1 MTVLGKSELDFDYD
15 EEENTLF
22 VTIHGRP
29 APQSLTRLTRAIL
42 FG

>member
-15 EEENTLF
+15 EEENILF

-29 APQSLTRLTRAIL
+29 AGRPRSHLRD
-42 FG
+42 